1 MVKDRIEGQIYVAI
15 RFKLIKYI
23 FRANSN
29 GGYNGYVKIKDNS
42 KSISLTNSSSFNF
55 NDDERFNITLADEKD
70 RQYFEACFKH
80 NKVIPDYINFKIKEQ
95 YEIY

>member
-1 MVKDRIEGQIYVAI
+1 MKLSTHNQLAMLYRAFYNKEQLPKDLCSYFWLTLVAI
-15 RFKLIKYI
+15 ICT
-23 FRANSN
+23 
-29 GGYNGYVKIKDNS
+29 S

-80 NKVIPDYINFKIKEQ
+80 NRIIPDYINFKIKEQ